1 MLTYQD
7 LIEVNENEDDR
18 MAFILRAINQHQS
31 TDKYKTAEIAE
42 QYYRKK
48 NTTIMQYEKTIATA
62 TGKIVKDEWSAN
74 HKVASGFFSRFVR
87 QQNQYL
93 LSNGA
98 SWGKEDTGDKLGK
111 KFDSQLQKLDK
122 SALIESVAFGFWNLD
137 HLQVFKFLEFV
148 PLYDEE
154 NGALRSGIRYWQID
168 PSKPLRAT
176 LYEEDGYTDYIWN
189 KRDESDGQVLHDKR
203 SYKIVKRRT
212 EAEGEEII
220 DGQNYPS
227 FPIIPLY
234 ANEEHQ
240 SELVGI
246 REGIDAY
253 DLIKNGF
260 LNDLDN
266 AQIYWL
272 VKGAGGMDNQDLIE
286 FLDRLNKHKIASL
299 DDGQDIS
306 LQEVNIP
313 YQAREELLNRIE
325 RDLYRDYQALN
336 VDEIKSGSVVVAQIK
351 AAYEAMDQKANDHEY
366 MVTDFLD
373 NLLEV
378 VGIDDEATFQRSM
391 LINQEEMIQTV
402 IQAGDYLDGEYVTR
416 KVLDI
421 LGDGD
426 KAEEVIRKKD
436 ADDMDRLNAEEEP
449 TEEEPVEEEVT
460 VDGLRS

>member
-18 MAFILRAINQHQS
+18 MAFILRAINQHQA
-31 TDKYKTAEIAE
+31 TDKYKMAEIAE
-42 QYYRKK
+42 QYYRKR
-48 NTTIMQYEKTIATA
+48 NTTILDYEKTLISASGKRIA
-62 TGKIVKDEWSAN
+62 DEWSPN
-74 HKVASGFFSRFVR
+74 HKVVSGFFSRFVR

-93 LSNGA
+93 LSNGVT
-98 SWGKEDTGDKLGK
+98 WGNDDTGDKLGK
-111 KFDSQLQKLDK
+111 KFDSQLQRLDK

-154 NGALRSGIRYWQID
+154 NGSLRSGIRYWQID
-168 PSKPLRAT
+168 PAKPLRAT

-189 KRDESDGQVLHDKR
+189 KRDESDGQVLHNKR
-203 SYKIVKRRT
+203 PYRIVKRRT
-212 EAEGEEII
+212 QAEGEEIV
-220 DGQNYPS
+220 DGMNYPS

-286 FLDRLNKHKIASL
+286 FLDRLLNHRIASL

-306 LQEVNIP
+306 MQEVNIP
-313 YQAREELLNRIE
+313 HEAREQLLNRIE

-378 VGIDDEATFQRSM
+378 VGINDEATFQRSM
-391 LINQEEMIQTV
+391 LINQSEMIQTV
-402 IQAGDYLDGEYVTR
+402 LQAGEYLDGDYMTR
-416 KVLDI
+416 KILTI

-426 KAEEVIRKKD
+426 QAEEVLRNL
-436 ADDMDRLNAEEEP
+436 DDEAGQRIPVEEHEEEP
-449 TEEEPVEEEVT
+449 QEAVEESEQEEV
-460 VDGLRS
+460 